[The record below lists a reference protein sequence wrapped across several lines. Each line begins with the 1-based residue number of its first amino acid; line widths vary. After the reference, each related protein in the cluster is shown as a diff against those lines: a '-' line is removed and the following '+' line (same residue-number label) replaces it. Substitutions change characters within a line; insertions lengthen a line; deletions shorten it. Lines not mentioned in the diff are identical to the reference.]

1 MNIEITFLSIV
12 IIVVSYLIGCIN
24 GAYIFSKSVKKED
37 IRTYGSGN
45 AGATNALRTYGFFSG
60 LLVFLIDFFKGMLC
74 VLLCYIFHQSEFV
87 VLLSAL
93 FCVAGH
99 NWPVFMGFR
108 GGKGVSASAGIL
120 VMVDYKLA
128 LAAILIGVVL
138 ALLTRMV
145 SVGSLSALTLS
156 AVFFI
161 IFKVNICYIILAC
174 VLCILSIYQHRLNIV
189 RIINGNE
196 NKLSFGSKKKD
207 K

>member
-1 MNIEITFLSIV
+1 MNIEFTYLSL
-12 IIVVSYLIGCIN
+12 IIIIASYFIGCIN

-60 LLVFLIDFFKGMLC
+60 LLVFLIDFFKGMLA
-74 VLLCYIFHQSEFV
+74 VGLCYIFNQSPFV
-87 VLLSAL
+87 ILLSAL
-93 FCVAGH
+93 ACVAGH
-99 NWPVFMGFR
+99 NWPIFMGFR

-120 VMVDYKLA
+120 VMVDYRLA
-128 LAAILIGVVL
+128 LMAILIGFIL
-138 ALLTRMV
+138 AIITRMV
-145 SVGSLSALTLS
+145 SVGSLTALTLS

-161 IFKVNICYIILAC
+161 VFKVDIFYIILSC
-174 VLCILSIYQHRLNIV
+174 ILCILSIYQHRLNIK

-196 NKLSFGSKKKD
+196 NKLSFGKKD

>member
-1 MNIEITFLSIV
+1 MNIEFTFLSL
-12 IIVVSYLIGCIN
+12 IIIIASYFIGCIN

-60 LLVFLIDFFKGMLC
+60 LLVFLIDFFKGMLA
-74 VLLCYIFHQSEFV
+74 VGLCYIFKQSPFV
-87 VLLSAL
+87 ILLSSLA
-93 FCVAGH
+93 CVAGH
-99 NWPVFMGFR
+99 NWPIFMGFR

-120 VMVDYKLA
+120 VMVDYRLA
-128 LAAILIGVVL
+128 LMAILIGFIL
-138 ALLTRMV
+138 AIITRMV
-145 SVGSLSALTLS
+145 SVGSLTALTLS

-161 IFKVNICYIILAC
+161 VFKVDIFYIILSC
-174 VLCILSIYQHRLNIV
+174 ILCILSIYQHRLNIK

-196 NKLSFGSKKKD
+196 NKLSFGKKD

>member
-1 MNIEITFLSIV
+1 MNIEFTFLSLV
-12 IIVVSYLIGCIN
+12 IIIASYFIGCIN

-60 LLVFLIDFFKGMLC
+60 LLVFLIDFFKGMLA
-74 VLLCYIFHQSEFV
+74 VGLCYIFNQSSFV
-87 VLLSAL
+87 ILIASL

-99 NWPVFMGFR
+99 NWPIFMGFR

-120 VMVDYKLA
+120 VMVDYRLA
-128 LAAILIGVVL
+128 LMAILIGLIL
-138 ALLTRMV
+138 ALITRMV
-145 SVGSLSALTLS
+145 SVGSLTALTLS

-161 IFKVNICYIILAC
+161 VFKVDTYYIILSC
-174 VLCILSIYQHRLNIV
+174 ILCILSIYQHRLNIK

-196 NKLSFGSKKKD
+196 NKLSFGKKD

>member
-1 MNIEITFLSIV
+1 MNIEFTFLSLV
-12 IIVVSYLIGCIN
+12 IIIASYFIGCIN

-60 LLVFLIDFFKGMLC
+60 LLVFLIDFFKGMLA
-74 VLLCYIFHQSEFV
+74 VGLCYIFNQSSFV
-87 VLLSAL
+87 ILIASL

-99 NWPVFMGFR
+99 NWPIFMGFR

-120 VMVDYKLA
+120 VMVDYRLA
-128 LAAILIGVVL
+128 LMAILIGFIL
-138 ALLTRMV
+138 ALITRMV
-145 SVGSLSALTLS
+145 SVGSLTALTLS

-161 IFKVNICYIILAC
+161 VFKVDIFYIILSC
-174 VLCILSIYQHRLNIV
+174 ILCILSIYQHRLNIK

-196 NKLSFGSKKKD
+196 NKLSFGKKD

>member
-1 MNIEITFLSIV
+1 MNIEFTFLSL
-12 IIVVSYLIGCIN
+12 IIIIASYFIGCIN

-60 LLVFLIDFFKGMLC
+60 LLVFLIDFFKGMLA
-74 VLLCYIFHQSEFV
+74 VGLCYIFKQSPFV
-87 VLLSAL
+87 ILLSSLA
-93 FCVAGH
+93 CVAGH
-99 NWPVFMGFR
+99 NWPIFMGFR

-120 VMVDYKLA
+120 VMVDYRLA
-128 LAAILIGVVL
+128 LMAILIGFIL
-138 ALLTRMV
+138 ALITRMV
-145 SVGSLSALTLS
+145 SVGSLTALTLS

-161 IFKVNICYIILAC
+161 VFKVDIFYIILSC
-174 VLCILSIYQHRLNIV
+174 ILCILSIYQHRLNIK

-196 NKLSFGSKKKD
+196 NKLSFGKKD

>member
-1 MNIEITFLSIV
+1 MNTEFTYLSFILIFV
-12 IIVVSYLIGCIN
+12 CYFIGCIN

-60 LLVFLIDFFKGMLC
+60 LLVFLIDFFKGMLAVGVC
-74 VLLCYIFHQSEFV
+74 YLFNQSPLVILICSLC
-87 VLLSAL
+87 
-93 FCVAGH
+93 CVAGH

-120 VMVDYKLA
+120 VMLDYKLA
-128 LAAILIGVVL
+128 IIAILIGVMA
-138 ALLTRMV
+138 ALITRMV

-161 IFKVNICYIILAC
+161 IFRVNIYYIILAF

-196 NKLSFGSKKKD
+196 NKLSFGKKD

>member
-1 MNIEITFLSIV
+1 MNIEFTFLSL
-12 IIVVSYLIGCIN
+12 IIIIASYFIGCIN

-60 LLVFLIDFFKGMLC
+60 LLVFLIDFFKGMLA
-74 VLLCYIFHQSEFV
+74 VGLCYIFKQSSFV
-87 VLLSAL
+87 ILLSAL
-93 FCVAGH
+93 ACVAGH
-99 NWPVFMGFR
+99 NWPIFMGFR

-120 VMVDYKLA
+120 VIVDYRLA
-128 LAAILIGVVL
+128 LMAILIGFIL
-138 ALLTRMV
+138 ALITRMV
-145 SVGSLSALTLS
+145 SVGSLTALTLS

-161 IFKVNICYIILAC
+161 VFKVDIFYIILSC
-174 VLCILSIYQHRLNIV
+174 ILCILSIYQHRLNIK

-196 NKLSFGSKKKD
+196 NKLSFGKKD